1 MHNFFLH
8 KNILIFRRFF
18 NSANRLLHI
27 LDDDIFLPDQYRQER
42 IDEILNEIARI
53 DDMYYS
59 YYNKGENDKRTIE
72 VWKIISLL
80 LALIF
85 GGGLLGMLL
94 RVLWTNVS
102 QE

>member
-1 MHNFFLH
+1 MIYKVRDELEEE
-8 KNILIFRRFF
+8 
-18 NSANRLLHI
+18 LLHI

-42 IDEILNEIARI
+42 IDEILIEIARI

-85 GGGLLGMLL
+85 GGRFAGHAFKSIVDKCKSGMSLLIIK
-94 RVLWTNVS
+94 S
-102 QE
+102 I

>member
-1 MHNFFLH
+1 MIYKGRDELEDE
-8 KNILIFRRFF
+8 
-18 NSANRLLHI
+18 LLHI
-27 LDDDIFLPDQYRQER
+27 LDDDIFLPDQYCQER

-85 GGGLLGMLL
+85 GE
-94 RVLWTNVS
+94 VCWACF
-102 QE
+102 

>member
-1 MHNFFLH
+1 MIYKGRDELEEE
-8 KNILIFRRFF
+8 
-18 NSANRLLHI
+18 LLHI

-42 IDEILNEIARI
+42 IDEILIEIARI

-85 GGGLLGMLL
+85 GGRFAGHAFKSIVDKCKLGMCLFIIK
-94 RVLWTNVS
+94 S
-102 QE
+102 I

>member
-1 MHNFFLH
+1 MICITL
-8 KNILIFRRFF
+8 
-18 NSANRLLHI
+18 
-27 LDDDIFLPDQYRQER
+27 
-42 IDEILNEIARI
+42 
-53 DDMYYS
+53 
-59 YYNKGENDKRTIE
+59 YNKGENDKRTIE

>member
-1 MHNFFLH
+1 MIYKGRDELEEE
-8 KNILIFRRFF
+8 
-18 NSANRLLHI
+18 LLHI

-72 VWKIISLL
+72 FWKIISLL

>member
-1 MHNFFLH
+1 MIYKGRDELEEE
-8 KNILIFRRFF
+8 
-18 NSANRLLHI
+18 LLHI
-27 LDDDIFLPDQYRQER
+27 LDDIFLPDQYRQER

-59 YYNKGENDKRTIE
+59 YYNKVENDKRTIE

>member
-1 MHNFFLH
+1 MIYKGRDELEEE
-8 KNILIFRRFF
+8 
-18 NSANRLLHI
+18 LLHI

-42 IDEILNEIARI
+42 IDEILIEIARI

-85 GGGLLGMLL
+85 WGGGGGLLGMLL

>member
-1 MHNFFLH
+1 MNLK
-8 KNILIFRRFF
+8 KNYYI
-18 NSANRLLHI
+18 S
-27 LDDDIFLPDQYRQER
+27 DDDIFLPDQYRQER